1 MAGGFVLVGL
11 ALVSNAGAKMYSTRE
26 AALQR
31 VFGNARLERRTV
43 FLTAAQMD
51 SVRQRAR
58 APLAHARVT
67 FWQAVDAKGI
77 AGRAYLDTD
86 RVRTMDQTLLVVV
99 GPDGRTRHVE
109 VLAFHEPEDYL
120 PAARWFETL
129 VGRTLSA
136 RIRPG
141 DAVDAISGATL
152 STQAS
157 CTAVRRCLA
166 LDSIVRREAAP
177 DSSHAAQGAEGHE
190 PHETPKNRHNPGSE
204 AVQEN
209 EP

>member
-1 MAGGFVLVGL
+1 MAGGLVLAGL
-11 ALVSNAGAKMYSTRE
+11 ALVSNAGAKVYSTRE

-43 FLTAAQMD
+43 FLTPAQMD

-67 FWQAVDAKGI
+67 FWQAVDAEGV

-86 RVRTMDQTLLVVV
+86 RVRSMDQTLLVVV

-152 STQAS
+152 SVRAT

-166 LDSIVRREAAP
+166 LDSIVRDVAAP
-177 DSSHAAQGAEGHE
+177 DSSHAAPGADAHGTTS
-190 PHETPKNRHNPGSE
+190 TPEIRHNPDPVAPPEG
-204 AVQEN
+204 

>member
-1 MAGGFVLVGL
+1 
-11 ALVSNAGAKMYSTRE
+11 VSNAGAKVYSTRE

-31 VFGNARLERRTV
+31 VFGNAALERRTV
-43 FLTAAQMD
+43 FLTPAQMD

-67 FWQAVDAKGI
+67 FWQAAE
-77 AGRAYLDTD
+77 AGGVTSRAYLDTD

-120 PAARWFETL
+120 PAARWFQTL
-129 VGRTLSA
+129 VGRTLSS
-136 RIRPG
+136 RLRPG

-152 STQAS
+152 SVLAS

-166 LDSIVRREAAP
+166 LDSILRHAAAS
-177 DSSHAAQGAEGHE
+177 DSSHAAQGADAHE
-190 PHETPKNRHNPGSE
+190 AAGTPGIRHHPGSDLAPE
-204 AVQEN
+204 SNQ
-209 EP
+209 